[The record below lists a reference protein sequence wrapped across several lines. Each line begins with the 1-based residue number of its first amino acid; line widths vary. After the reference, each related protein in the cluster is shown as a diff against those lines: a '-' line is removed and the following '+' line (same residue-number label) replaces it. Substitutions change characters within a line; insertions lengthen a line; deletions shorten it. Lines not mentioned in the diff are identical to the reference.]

1 MRHRM
6 ARRGG
11 RRRLDR
17 AEHGAVALE
26 FALLAPLLF
35 ALLFG
40 IITAGLGYN
49 NVLGVADG
57 VHEGARFGATTL
69 SSPSWATTVQQQTID
84 LTYLN
89 VSGRSVVTTEMV
101 CAQLVKAPT
110 PVWTSSCDPLLL
122 AKPPEDP
129 AGVAAGT
136 CLVKVWAQ
144 IPVTLTFVLIPTQ
157 TIQVHRQSVTLYER
171 GTC

>member
-1 MRHRM
+1 M

-11 RRRLDR
+11 RRRLGR
-17 AEHGAVALE
+17 AERGAVAIE
-26 FALLAPLLF
+26 FAIVLPLLA

-57 VHEGARFGATTL
+57 VHEGARFGATLPTTVGN
-69 SSPSWATTVQQQTID
+69 WGTTVQQQTIN

-89 VSGRSVVTTEMV
+89 VSGRSVVTTAMV
-101 CAQLVKAPT
+101 CAQLVRAPST
-110 PVWTSSCDPLLL
+110 VVQSSSCSLSTS
-122 AKPPEDP
+122 APENP